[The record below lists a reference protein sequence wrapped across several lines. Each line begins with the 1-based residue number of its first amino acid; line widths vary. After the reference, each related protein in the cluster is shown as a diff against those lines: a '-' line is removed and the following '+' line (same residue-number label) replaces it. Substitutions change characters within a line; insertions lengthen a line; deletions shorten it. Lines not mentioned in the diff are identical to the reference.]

1 MFTVGDLVV
10 YGGEGV
16 CRVDGVGTPHTLGY
30 DKTKEYYTLSPL
42 YRSGQVMTPVDTRV
56 LMRSVMTAQEAA
68 DFRAALPQLP
78 PEAPEGPGQ
87 RAAKDHYH
95 DVVTSYDCG
104 RMAAMI
110 KHVCHRRHWALQHGR
125 KVSQLDERYLRRA
138 EDQLYGELAAAL
150 GIDRQEVCAYI
161 RRDYPAWPEK

>member
-1 MFTVGDLVV
+1 M
-10 YGGEGV
+10 
-16 CRVDGVGTPHTLGY
+16 
-30 DKTKEYYTLSPL
+30 
-42 YRSGQVMTPVDTRV
+42 
-56 LMRSVMTAQEAA
+56 
-68 DFRAALPQLP
+68 
-78 PEAPEGPGQ
+78 
-87 RAAKDHYH
+87 
-95 DVVTSYDCG
+95 TSYDCG

-161 RRDYPAWPEK
+161 RRDSPAWPEK